1 MLRRAHTAR
10 GTGSLLLAG
19 VVCVLAGQ
27 AQAAGVDTGM
37 RIRLHGSI
45 VGFVTGPAGAQQM
58 GATVFLLNK
67 YGRLVKK
74 TFTNERGAFGFDFL
88 MPDAYTVRVNQTSFA
103 PAAKT
108 GVRVD
113 PGVRSFLAIQLASVA
128 SSIQLVSAAPNAA
141 SLMSDEWKWV
151 LRSNSTARPALRF
164 APVWQAPRT
173 QRHSGAF
180 FTETRGVLKLSA
192 GEVGSAEAASL
203 GDLGT
208 GFALATSVFGSS
220 RVMLSGNVGY
230 SPVNG
235 IPAAGFR
242 TSYRPHVS
250 DTDQFNP
257 ELKLTMKQVFLPSRG
272 VDRMTGS
279 QTGNLPALRSLSAS
293 ITDRVQI
300 TRRVRLEVGST
311 LDALNFTTK
320 LNYYSPYA
328 VTGVDLGRAGM
339 VELGFSSGVPPVERY
354 RSARDAAEGDPSAE
368 LARDVAALGLMPRL
382 SMANNTLRVQ
392 RSENY
397 EIGYRKSFGRRSISA
412 GFFREAISNA
422 ALTLASPQGAYPSA
436 DLLPDFNSNSAVFN
450 AGHLVRNG
458 FTASGSQQFGDW
470 LTISLIF
477 SRGGVLRTDQR
488 EMRTNDPAEIR
499 SAIRRS
505 LQNAVS
511 TRMSGRL
518 PRTGTRYLAS
528 YQWTD
533 YRALTPGHL
542 YLTNITTP
550 DAGLN
555 FSVRQPVPALPF
567 MAGRFELHA
576 EIRNLLAQ
584 GYLPLTMPDGRQILL
599 MHTPRAL
606 RGGVSFFF

>member
-1 MLRRAHTAR
+1 MLRRAQDVGR
-10 GTGSLLLAG
+10 VGSMLLLAG
-19 VVCVLAGQ
+19 VCVCSAP
-27 AQAAGVDTGM
+27 AEAAGIDTGM

-58 GATVFLLNK
+58 GATVVLLNK

-141 SLMSDEWKWV
+141 SLMSDEWKWA
-151 LRSNSTARPALRF
+151 LRSNAPLRPVLRF
-164 APVWQAPRT
+164 APEWNAPRT
-173 QRHSGAF
+173 KRSTGALF
-180 FTETRGVLKLSA
+180 AETQGVLKLSA
-192 GEVGSAEAASL
+192 GEMGSAEAASL

-220 RVMLSGNVGY
+220 RVMFSGNVGY
-230 SPVNG
+230 SATSG

-242 TSYRPHVS
+242 TSYRPHAG
-250 DTDQFNP
+250 DTEQFNP

-272 VDRMTGS
+272 MDRMTGAQS
-279 QTGNLPALRSLSAS
+279 NLPALRSLSAS
-293 ITDRVQI
+293 ISDRVQLSQ
-300 TRRVRLEVGST
+300 RVRLEVGST
-311 LDALNFTTK
+311 LDSLNFLGK
-320 LNYYSPYA
+320 LNYFSPYA
-328 VTGVDLGRAGM
+328 VTSVDLGRVGM
-339 VELGFSSGVPPVERY
+339 VEVGFSSGVPPVERY
-354 RSARDAAEGDPSAE
+354 RTAREVAEGDTSAE
-368 LARDVAALGLMPRL
+368 LAQDVAALGLMPRL
-382 SMANNTLRVQ
+382 SIANNTLRVQ

-397 EIGYRKSFGRRSISA
+397 EIGYRKNFGRRSVSA

-422 ALTLASPQGAYPSA
+422 ALTLASPSGAYPSS

-450 AGHLVRNG
+450 AGQLVRNG
-458 FTASGSQQFGDW
+458 FTASGSQQLGDW
-470 LTISLIF
+470 VTVSLIF

-488 EMRTNDPAEIR
+488 EMLSTEAREIR

-505 LQNAVS
+505 MQNAVS
-511 TRMSGRL
+511 MRVHGRL
-518 PRTGTRYLAS
+518 PRLGTRYLAS

-555 FSVRQPVPALPF
+555 FSVRQPMPAVPFLP
-567 MAGRFELHA
+567 GRFELHA
-576 EIRNLLAQ
+576 EMRNLLAQ

-599 MHTPRAL
+599 IHTPRAL

>member
-1 MLRRAHTAR
+1 
-10 GTGSLLLAG
+10 
-19 VVCVLAGQ
+19 
-27 AQAAGVDTGM
+27 M

-141 SLMSDEWKWV
+141 SLMSDEWKWA
-151 LRSNSTARPALRF
+151 LRSNAPLRPVLRF
-164 APVWQAPRT
+164 APEWKAPRT
-173 QRHSGAF
+173 RLNSPAL
-180 FTETRGVLKLSA
+180 FTETQGVLKLSA
-192 GEVGSAEAASL
+192 GEMGSADAASL

-208 GFALATSVFGSS
+208 GFALATSLFGSS
-220 RVMLSGNVGY
+220 RVMFSGNVGY
-230 SPVNG
+230 SATNG
-235 IPAAGFR
+235 TPAAGFR
-242 TSYRPHVS
+242 TSYRPHAA
-250 DTDQFNP
+250 DTEQFNP
-257 ELKLTMKQVFLPSRG
+257 ELKLTMKQVFLPSGGLGRF
-272 VDRMTGS
+272 VGS
-279 QTGNLPALRSLSAS
+279 QSNLPVLRSMSAS
-293 ITDRVQI
+293 ISDRVQLSQ
-300 TRRVRLEVGST
+300 RVRLEVGST
-311 LDALNFTTK
+311 LDSLNFLGK
-320 LNYYSPYA
+320 LNYFSPYA
-328 VTGVDLGRAGM
+328 VTSVDLGRAGLL
-339 VELGFSSGVPPVERY
+339 EIGFSSGVPPVERY
-354 RSARDAAEGDPSAE
+354 RTSREVAEGDTAAE
-368 LARDVAALGLMPRL
+368 LAQDVAALGLLPRL
-382 SMANNTLRVQ
+382 SIANNTLRVQ

-397 EIGYRKSFGRRSISA
+397 EMGYRKSFGRRSISA

-422 ALTLASPQGAYPSA
+422 ALTLASPTGAYPSS

-450 AGHLVRNG
+450 AGHLIRNG

-470 LTISLIF
+470 VTVSLIF

-511 TRMSGRL
+511 TRVYGKL
-518 PRTGTRYLAS
+518 PRLGTRYLAS

-555 FSVRQPVPALPF
+555 FSIRQPVPALPF

-576 EIRNLLAQ
+576 EMRNLLAQ

-599 MHTPRAL
+599 IHTPRAL